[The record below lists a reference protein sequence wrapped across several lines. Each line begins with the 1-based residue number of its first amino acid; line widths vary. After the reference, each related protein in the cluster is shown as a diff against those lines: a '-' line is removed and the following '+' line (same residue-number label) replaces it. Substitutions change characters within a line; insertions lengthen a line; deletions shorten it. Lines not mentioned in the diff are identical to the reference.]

1 MKIAATLLLAIVA
14 GLSVATWASQASAEN
29 ARRDTASSKCTS
41 QAQRQFPRAR
51 QRMRSRIAS
60 YNACMTAAGF
70 RP

>member
-1 MKIAATLLLAIVA
+1 MKIAATLLLAIAA
-14 GLSVATWASQASAEN
+14 GLSVATWASHASAEN
-29 ARRDTASSKCTS
+29 ARDTASSKCTS